1 MEGRE
6 RRGRKEREKSSDREK
21 EGERKGV
28 AFGRSLSVSVYGD
41 VSGGS

>member
-6 RRGRKEREKSSDREK
+6 RRGRKERKRRSDWEK